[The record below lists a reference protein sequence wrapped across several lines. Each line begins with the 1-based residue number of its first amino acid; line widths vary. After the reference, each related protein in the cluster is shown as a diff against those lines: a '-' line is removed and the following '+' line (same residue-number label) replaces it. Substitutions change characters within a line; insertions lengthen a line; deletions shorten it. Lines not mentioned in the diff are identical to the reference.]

1 MKIALLSCFYPYR
14 GGISQFNTYLYEEL
28 GKRNIVKAFNFTR
41 QYPEILFPGKT
52 QYVTQDDEAVPVES
66 ISLLDTANPFSY
78 IKTYKAIKEWGP
90 DVLIVRYWM
99 SWFAPSLGYITR
111 RMKKHCKV
119 ISILDNVIPHEPHFF
134 DAPLTKYFLKGSTGS
149 VTLCEAVS
157 KDLLKLSPDKKYT
170 VIQHPLYSHFG
181 QKLQREEAERMLGL
195 EPGKKN
201 LLFFGLIRA
210 YKGLDILLE
219 AFGKLPDDYQLIIA
233 GEPYGSFDKYQERID
248 SLPNKDRIR
257 MNLKYIKDSEVK
269 DYFSAADLAV
279 LPYRSATQSGISSVS
294 YHFEVPM
301 IVTDTGGLRETIGD
315 RGTGI
320 VAQECTPECILK
332 EIQRF
337 FSDADLQQE
346 CIRNIRLEKERLSWN
361 TFALK
366 LEDFIGRLEGDSRS
380 GRE

>member
-119 ISILDNVIPHEPHFF
+119 ISIIDNVIPHEPHFF

-181 QKLQREEAERMLGL
+181 QKLQREEAERKLGL

-233 GEPYGSFDKYQERID
+233 GEPYGSFDKYQEIID

-301 IVTDTGGLRETIGD
+301 IVTAPGGLRETIGD

>member
-66 ISLLDTANPFSY
+66 IYLLDTANPFSY

-181 QKLQREEAERMLGL
+181 QKLQREEAERKLGL